1 MPNVGDR
8 YIITSGRFMN
18 SFYRKYQG
26 RYIEITKLV
35 PMMYGTSMYAA
46 EYQIRWRTEGT
57 KEGDNGFDDSIEST
71 YWQRFAEDVGLVLY
85 PNEPT
90 WEV

>member
-1 MPNVGDR
+1 MDTIPNVGDR
-8 YIITSGRFMN
+8 FLITSGRFMN

-26 RYIEITKLV
+26 RYLEITKIV
-35 PMMYGTSMYAA
+35 PGYRDYV
-46 EYQIRWRTEGT
+46 QIRWRTEGT

-71 YWQRFAEDVGLVLY
+71 YWLSFAKDVGLVLY
-85 PNEPT
+85 PNKPA